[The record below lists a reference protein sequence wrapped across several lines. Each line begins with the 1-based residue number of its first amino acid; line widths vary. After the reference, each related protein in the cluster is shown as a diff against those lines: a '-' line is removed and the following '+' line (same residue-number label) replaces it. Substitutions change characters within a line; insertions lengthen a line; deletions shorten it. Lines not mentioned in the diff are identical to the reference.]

1 MPDTRT
7 VIAVGGS
14 PLSAS
19 DLFRVQSVHV
29 EETLGAQ
36 DKVSIAVAM
45 DTDNRSGWTS
55 PLDALV
61 APAKPFTVTLTR
73 GQVSYSIDARSVSA
87 SWNLVAG
94 GLSTLTVEGMDRSVE
109 MDRKHFQC
117 LWDRTTDSAIAST
130 LFSRYGLALKVGST
144 PARTGPAVYSPQQNK
159 TDWAFLQDLAGRNG
173 FDVRV
178 ETIDGTPTGV
188 FERINPKQAPQT
200 ETSIDLGYGEL
211 GGTAS
216 ASVQLLASQEVHVTR
231 SIPDTGGTDS
241 ASDLGTKNAMAEVS
255 LGRATTLHAN
265 AAAGVSVVD
274 AQTTATAMA
283 ERSAFAANLT
293 ATLAAPNMPLLRA
306 RRTVTVRGLGSMLD
320 GLWLVKS
327 VTHQITP
334 AGHTQALAL
343 TRNAL
348 GAAAGSGGAASAA
361 GRAAAPVGPSL

>member
-14 PLSAS
+14 PLSPS

-29 EETLGAQ
+29 EETLGAP

-73 GQVSYSIDARSVSA
+73 GGVSYSIDARSVSA

-144 PARTGPAVYSPQQNK
+144 PARTGPAVYSPQQDK

-188 FERINPKQAPQT
+188 FERINPTQDAQ
-200 ETSIDLGYGEL
+200 TSIDLGYGEL

-216 ASVQLLASQEVHVTR
+216 ASVQLLAGQEVHVTR

-255 LGRATTLHAN
+255 LGSATTLHAN

-306 RRTVTVRGLGSMLD
+306 RRTVTVRGLGSVLD

-361 GRAAAPVGPSL
+361 GRAATPVGLSM